1 MSEYQLVITQR
12 AYSDIIECVFFVNNV
27 SKKAAKDLYD
37 EIIDSFNSLKSYPN
51 AYPCIEGL
59 TIGSVN
65 IRKMPIHHG
74 RYLVIYKVDADSVTI
89 YDVIDSRKDNLLA
102 KLFNN

>member
-1 MSEYQLVITQR
+1 MSDYKIIITQR

-27 SKKAAKDLYD
+27 SKKATQDLYS
-37 EIIDSFNSLKSYPN
+37 EIINSIESLKFYPN

-59 TIGSVN
+59 TIGGIN
-65 IRKMPIHHG
+65 IRKMPIYHG
-74 RYLVIYKVDADSVTI
+74 RYLVIYKVDVNSVTI
-89 YDVIDSRKDNLLA
+89 YDVIDSRKNNLLA